1 MQRVKAQGNHA
12 VPACSAMLP
21 LCTPLQA
28 PFGRPAPRA
37 SQHKAFCAHSQAH
50 TATATPV
57 QCRPHS
63 THLQLCPTLATP
75 HQHHAGA
82 VAVKVPPNVMQPL
95 HALQLQPLAPRLQ
108 WREARRS
115 AAQHRGS
122 AAGHSSAWMWCRCS
136 SRCCLTFVAVPW
148 LLGMPAHPSPLPQ
161 QPLINL
167 AATNQ
172 PHGGKPVKTN
182 LGEQSAGAPCPS
194 AAHHLNVQHCTAQH
208 GGARHSA
215 ARHTAHLQRAE
226 LQPLLSDHHK
236 PGAGRRKPEEAPQG
250 GRPPAEERKEGE
262 CAVCFSFRRPTE
274 QWSHDDACP
283 ATTHLPRLPSRMPCS
298 PYHAIR
304 ARAWHTTQRHGPL
317 RARRC

>member
-1 MQRVKAQGNHA
+1 MPSSFNPWPPG
-12 VPACSAMLP
+12 CS
-21 LCTPLQA
+21 
-28 PFGRPAPRA
+28 GGKR
-37 SQHKAFCAHSQAH
+37 
-50 TATATPV
+50 
-57 QCRPHS
+57 
-63 THLQLCPTLATP
+63 
-75 HQHHAGA
+75 G
-82 VAVKVPPNVMQPL
+82 
-95 HALQLQPLAPRLQ
+95 
-108 WREARRS
+108 
-115 AAQHRGS
+115 AAQHSGS
-122 AAGHSSAWMWCRCS
+122 AARHTSGDGDGPAAAVANPWA
-136 SRCCLTFVAVPW
+136 LFAVPW
-148 LLGMPAHPSPLPQ
+148 LPGMPAHPSPMPR

-194 AAHHLNVQHCTAQH
+194 AAHHLNAQHCIAQH

-262 CAVCFSFRRPTE
+262 CAVLFSFRRPTE

-283 ATTHLPRLPSRMPCS
+283 TTTHLPRLPSRMPCS
-298 PYHAIR
+298 LCHA
-304 ARAWHTTQRHGPL
+304 HTSMGHDPETRSIESSALFKPHS
-317 RARRC
+317 RRVKANRGVCKCH